1 MDDAKLNLSGAELL
15 EALSDGASFQRRLQE
30 ATNDVIAEAM
40 EKAKQSLGETLNGT
54 GVRCPYDIF
63 ASQWPNLKL
72 IGKSSMILTNH

>member
-40 EKAKQSLGETLNGT
+40 EKRGG
-54 GVRCPYDIF
+54 
-63 ASQWPNLKL
+63 
-72 IGKSSMILTNH
+72 